1 MEIIKSRKEY
11 DAVIVGSGAGGGMSA
26 KILAEQGLNVAI
38 IEAGPYFDPALDEY
52 RTQLRPSWESP
63 RRGYGSTRAF
73 GDYDAAYGG
82 WEIDGEPYTQAD
94 GTNFGWFRSRMLGD
108 EPIIGA
114 EFHFVLVRSISNV
127 KIGTG

>member
-52 RTQLRPSWESP
+52 RTTTSVLGIPSPWLWIYS
-63 RRGYGSTRAF
+63 SF
-73 GDYDAAYGG
+73 
-82 WEIDGEPYTQAD
+82 W
-94 GTNFGWFRSRMLGD
+94 
-108 EPIIGA
+108 
-114 EFHFVLVRSISNV
+114 
-127 KIGTG
+127 

>member
-82 WEIDGEPYTQAD
+82 GKSM
-94 GTNFGWFRSRMLGD
+94 GSRIRKQMALILAGS
-108 EPIIGA
+108 G
-114 EFHFVLVRSISNV
+114 HVC
-127 KIGTG
+127 